1 MITKKDLE
9 SIVKKVFDEKTNF
22 LQETINENAHTL
34 KELHLKVD
42 RQNKTVEILEEKVL
56 ELEEAL
62 KEYKHTARV
71 A

>member
-1 MITKKDLE
+1 M
-9 SIVKKVFDEKTNF
+9 FDEKTIF
-22 LQETINENAHTL
+22 LQETINENARTL
-34 KELHLKVD
+34 QELHLKVD
-42 RQNKTVEILEEKVL
+42 RQKKPVEILEEKVL